1 MRLRNIFFTF
11 LCTCATLSG
20 AQDTLLLFHPTT
32 YNLELI
38 EHLEQE
44 KLLDLEN
51 YHVLGVY
58 HSGEAYPYEQALL
71 KVSESPNGK
80 FSLLEVSGEL
90 DAGELFAS
98 NLCTDIFEQLF
109 KLSRGALFM
118 GGPDIPP
125 QIYNE
130 ATHLLTMIT
139 DPYRHYMETSFIFHL
154 LGGKQDENWIPWLDR
169 KQDYLLSGICL
180 GMQSMNVA
188 TGGTMIQDIPTEVYG
203 IWTAE
208 ELLKMPADQRHRS
221 YNNMVESDCGD
232 YTSYHFH
239 GIKLSKS
246 SFLQKGLKFKSKSP
260 PLVLSSHHQAIED
273 PGKGWKTAATSMDGK
288 IIEAIEHE
296 LYPHVFGVQ
305 FHPEKPGLFDPGI
318 IYPLSCDQ
326 QISFHEII
334 KDSDSYTFHNLYW
347 DYLGKI
353 LQKTRK

>member
-1 MRLRNIFFTF
+1 MRLQKFFF
-11 LCTCATLSG
+11 ALLCACSTLIA

-38 EHLEQE
+38 ESLSQEGVFNLEA
-44 KLLDLEN
+44 

-58 HSGEAYPYEQALL
+58 HSGEAYNYEQALL
-71 KVSESPNGK
+71 KVAENPDGRI
-80 FSLLEVSGEL
+80 SLVEISGEL
-90 DAGELFAS
+90 NAGELYES
-98 NLCTDIFEQLF
+98 NACTDVFEELF
-109 KLSRGALFM
+109 KKSRGALFM

-125 QIYNE
+125 HIYNE
-130 ATHLLTMIT
+130 ATHLLTQIT
-139 DPYRHYMETSFIFHL
+139 DPFRHYMETSFIFHL
-154 LGGKQDENWIPWLDR
+154 LGGKQDENWIAWMDSRP
-169 KQDYLLSGICL
+169 DYLISGICL

-188 TGGTMIQDIPTEVYG
+188 TGGTLIQDIPTEVYG

-208 ELLKMPADQRHRS
+208 EVLKMPPDQRHRN
-221 YNNMVESDCGD
+221 YNDMVESDCGD

-239 GIKLSKS
+239 RIKLTKS
-246 SFLQKGLKFKSKSP
+246 SFLQKGLKFKSNNP

-318 IYPLSCDQ
+318 VHPQSCDQ

-334 KDSDSYTFHNLYW
+334 KDSDSFTFHRLYW

-353 LQKTRK
+353 LQETRK